1 LIPAENLNE
10 IQQEKIKRTTTKSVT
25 VVVQFSKESFVNV
38 NKKNEKVEDFLKNY
52 GQSSPISFRPTTAF
66 FASSDFGQICITLQ

>member
-10 IQQEKIKRTTTKSVT
+10 IQQEKIKRTTTKSGT

-38 NKKNEKVEDFLKNY
+38 NKKDEKVEDFFNKLRTILSHK
-52 GQSSPISFRPTTAF
+52 F
-66 FASSDFGQICITLQ
+66 